1 MPILRTPHRAAAAL
15 AKESAMSFQI
25 AVRRLALAG
34 FAGAFAAA
42 LSLAPAEAAEKTTQ
56 SEAKWIAYDAATK
69 TVKVKIDK
77 PGTGP
82 NKDKL
87 KRNEEVT
94 FRVVPEGSVLTRT
107 SVAIN
112 GVKGELTDIPA
123 DKRVNVY
130 WLPDP
135 ENASGFFARKIDV
148 VLSDEELDKRA
159 AETSKTN

>member
-1 MPILRTPHRAAAAL
+1 
-15 AKESAMSFQI
+15 MSFRI
-25 AVRRLALAG
+25 VARRLAFAG
-34 FAGAFAAA
+34 LAGAFAAT
-42 LSLAPAEAAEKTTQ
+42 LSLAPASAAEKTTQ
-56 SEAKWIAYDAATK
+56 TEAKWIAYDAATK

-87 KRNEEVT
+87 KRNEEVS

-123 DKRVNVY
+123 DKKVNVY

-135 ENASGFFARKIDV
+135 ENKDGFFARKIDV

-159 AETSKTN
+159 AETSGTN

>member
-1 MPILRTPHRAAAAL
+1 
-15 AKESAMSFQI
+15 MSFQI
-25 AVRRLALAG
+25 AARRLALAG
-34 FAGAFAAA
+34 LAGAFAAA
-42 LSLAPAEAAEKTTQ
+42 LSLAPASAAEKTTQ
-56 SEAKWIAYDAATK
+56 TEAKWIAYDAATK

-87 KRNEEVT
+87 KRNEEVS

-123 DKRVNVY
+123 DKKVNVY

-135 ENASGFFARKIDV
+135 ENKDGFFARKIDV

-159 AETSKTN
+159 AETSGAN

>member
-1 MPILRTPHRAAAAL
+1 
-15 AKESAMSFQI
+15 MSFRI
-25 AVRRLALAG
+25 AARRLAFAG

-42 LSLAPAEAAEKTTQ
+42 LSLAPAFAAEKTTQ
-56 SEAKWIAYDAATK
+56 TEAKWIAYDAATK

-87 KRNEEVT
+87 KRNEEVS

-123 DKRVNVY
+123 DKKVNVY

-135 ENASGFFARKIDV
+135 ENKDGFFARKIDV

-159 AETSKTN
+159 AETTGAN

>member
-1 MPILRTPHRAAAAL
+1 MSLR
-15 AKESAMSFQI
+15 I

-34 FAGAFAAA
+34 LAVTFAAS
-42 LSLAPAEAAEKTTQ
+42 LSIASADAAEKTTQ
-56 SEAKWIAYDAATK
+56 SEAKWIGYDAATK
-69 TVKVKIDK
+69 SVKVKIDR

-87 KRNEEVT
+87 KKNQEVS

-112 GVKGELTDIPA
+112 GVKGELTDIPV
-123 DKRVNVY
+123 DKRVNIY

-135 ENASGFFARKIDV
+135 ENKDGFFARKIDV
-148 VLSDEELDKRA
+148 ILSDEEQDRRA
-159 AETSKTN
+159 AETSNAN

>member
-1 MPILRTPHRAAAAL
+1 M
-15 AKESAMSFQI
+15 
-25 AVRRLALAG
+25 
-34 FAGAFAAA
+34 
-42 LSLAPAEAAEKTTQ
+42 
-56 SEAKWIAYDAATK
+56 
-69 TVKVKIDK
+69 KVKIDK

-87 KRNEEVT
+87 KRNEEVS

-123 DKRVNVY
+123 DKKVNVY

-135 ENASGFFARKIDV
+135 ENKDGFFARKIDV

-159 AETSKTN
+159 AETSGAN